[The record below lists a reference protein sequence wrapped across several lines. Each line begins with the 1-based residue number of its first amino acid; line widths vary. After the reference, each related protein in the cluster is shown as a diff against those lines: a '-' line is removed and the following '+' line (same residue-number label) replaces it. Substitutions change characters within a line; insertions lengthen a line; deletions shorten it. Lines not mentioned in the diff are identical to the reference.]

1 MWISVALLAT
11 IGLAPN
17 EAGTLKLDN
26 VRSTHGVLGP
36 VRASADY
43 VPGDSLTLN
52 FDIDGI
58 TIDNKGKVLYSIA
71 YKVTNL
77 ADNTAVVSQE
87 AQKLETDTVFGGKR
101 IQGFVHLDIG
111 TEQAPGNYAIKV
123 TVTDRAS
130 NASQELSHKFT
141 VVKPAFALVRF
152 KTSSDREGNFPV
164 PALGEGQTIW
174 INIGVVGFGRD
185 KTSKQPSV
193 KMELNVLE
201 DGKSILDKPLSKVLD
216 KEVPEKNLAI
226 PLQFPLSLTRA
237 GKFTL
242 EFTAADQVGNKA
254 AKLAIPLSVLP
265 VK

>member
-1 MWISVALLAT
+1 MWTTVALWTA
-11 IGLAPN
+11 ISFAPN
-17 EAGTLKLDN
+17 EAVALKLDN

-36 VRASADY
+36 ARTSEDY
-43 VPGDSLTLN
+43 VPGDDLTLN

-71 YKVTNL
+71 YQVTNL
-77 ADNTAVVSQE
+77 VDKTPVVSQQ
-87 AQKLETDTVFGGKR
+87 AQKLETDTIFGGKR

-111 TEQAPGNYAIKV
+111 TEQEPGNYAIKV

-130 NASQELSHKFT
+130 NASQEITHKFT
-141 VVKPAFALVRF
+141 VVKPAFALVHF
-152 KTSSDREGNFPV
+152 KTSSDREGNFSV

-174 INIGVVGFGRD
+174 INIGVVGFERD
-185 KTSKQPSV
+185 QTTKQPSV

-201 DGKSILDKPLSKVLD
+201 DGKAILDKPLSKVLD
-216 KEVPEKNLAI
+216 KDVPEKNLAI

-242 EFTAADQVGNKA
+242 EFTAVDQVGNKK
-254 AKLAIPLSVLP
+254 AKLVVPLSVLH

>member
-1 MWISVALLAT
+1 MWTTIAMLTA

-17 EAGTLKLDN
+17 EAGALKLDD
-26 VRSTHGVLGP
+26 VRSSHGVLGP
-36 VRASADY
+36 TRASEDY

-58 TIDNKGKVLYSIA
+58 TIDKKGKVLYSIA
-71 YKVTNL
+71 YKVTSL
-77 ADNTAVVSQE
+77 PDNTPVVSQE
-87 AQKLETDTVFGGKR
+87 AQQLETDTIFGGKR
-101 IQGFVHLDIG
+101 IQAFVHLDIG

-130 NASQELSHKFT
+130 NASQELTHKFT

-152 KTSSDREGNFPV
+152 TTSSDREGNFPV

-174 INIGVVGFGRD
+174 INFGIVGFGRD
-185 KTSKQPSV
+185 KTNKQPSV
-193 KMELNVLE
+193 KGELDVLE
-201 DGKSILDKPLSKVLD
+201 NGKSLLDKPLSKVLD
-216 KEVPEKNLAI
+216 KDVPEKNLAI

-242 EFTAADQVGNKA
+242 VFTATDQLTNKTT
-254 AKLAIPLSVLP
+254 KLSIPLTVLAD
-265 VK
+265 K